1 MSTLNICTWNLCLG
15 LTNKKD
21 IVTRT
26 LSQNNISICCLQ
38 ETEVPNDYP
47 EGLLSCNGYR
57 IELEKCSTK
66 RRAGIFL
73 CQDIDYTRR
82 IDLEKEDCHIVII
95 DVNMEVKI
103 RIINVYRSFHPP
115 GGVSVNTFFDHQLTV
130 IKNALC
136 KNCYIL
142 GDFNLEG
149 GINLSS
155 DYYNRSLLNT
165 LQNFVTESNLTQVVD
180 FNTWSRTINGQK
192 KESML
197 DHAYLTNIEN
207 LNAVYF
213 DTPIF
218 GDHVLVIL
226 NLAIQ
231 MKQKSKT
238 CALKCCWR
246 DYSPANLT
254 SFTTQDSC

>member
-1 MSTLNICTWNLCLG
+1 M
-15 LTNKKD
+15 
-21 IVTRT
+21 
-26 LSQNNISICCLQ
+26 
-38 ETEVPNDYP
+38 
-47 EGLLSCNGYR
+47 
-57 IELEKCSTK
+57 
-66 RRAGIFL
+66 
-73 CQDIDYTRR
+73 
-82 IDLEKEDCHIVII
+82 
-95 DVNMEVKI
+95 
-103 RIINVYRSFHPP
+103 
-115 GGVSVNTFFDHQLTV
+115 
-130 IKNALC
+130 
-136 KNCYIL
+136 

-165 LQNFVTESNLTQVVD
+165 LQNSVTESNLTQVVD

-197 DHAYLTNIEN
+197 DHAYPTNIEN

-246 DYSPANLT
+246 DYSPANLMFILKPLIETTFYMPILCTVQAYWNLIENTLICATDLVAPLMSNQT
-254 SFTTQDSC
+254 SMGMDTNSIPPRIKTLFKKRNRLLKLNICVWE